1 MDTGMEKSLQLWG
14 GVECTVNRVGD
25 RFFNQLERNGHWDR
39 AHDLERFAALGL
51 RTLRFPVLWEMLAPD
66 SPDEIDWAW
75 PDDRLQRARDL
86 GIRPIAGLLHHGSGP
101 AYTNLL
107 DPDFP
112 EKFARYAG
120 EIAGRYAWID
130 AYTPINE

>member
-1 MDTGMEKSLQLWG
+1 MDIEMKKSLQLWG

-39 AHDLERFAALGL
+39 AQDLERFAQLGL
-51 RTLRFPVLWEMLAPD
+51 HTLRFPVLWETLAPD
-66 SPDEIDWAW
+66 SPDEIDWTW
-75 PDDRLQRARDL
+75 PDGRLQRARDL
-86 GIRPIAGLLHHGSGP
+86 GIKPIAGLLHHGSGP

-107 DPDFP
+107 DPGFP

-120 EIAGRYAWID
+120 KVARRY
-130 AYTPINE
+130 P